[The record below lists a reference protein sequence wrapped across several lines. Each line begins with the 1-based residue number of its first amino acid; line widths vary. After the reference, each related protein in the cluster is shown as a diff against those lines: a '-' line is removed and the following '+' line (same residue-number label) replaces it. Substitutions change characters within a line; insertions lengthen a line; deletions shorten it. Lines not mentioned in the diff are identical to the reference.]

1 MAVAVE
7 QLIAIRGWGHRLPP
21 GAHNPSCR
29 SGGGNVVSVL
39 QGLRPGGQ
47 LNPAAVDLNPAAV
60 ELDGISATQLAS
72 PKPR

>member
-1 MAVAVE
+1 
-7 QLIAIRGWGHRLPP
+7 
-21 GAHNPSCR
+21 
-29 SGGGNVVSVL
+29 VVSVL

-60 ELDGISATQLAS
+60 ELDGISATLLAS